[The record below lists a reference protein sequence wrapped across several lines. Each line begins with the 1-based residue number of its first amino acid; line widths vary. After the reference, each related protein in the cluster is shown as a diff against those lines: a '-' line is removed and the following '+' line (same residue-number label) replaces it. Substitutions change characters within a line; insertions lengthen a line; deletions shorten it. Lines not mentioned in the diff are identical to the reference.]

1 MSRSITLKSISSRL
15 RKALDNEYYND
26 SERMKT
32 LLEDVLS
39 DIEIYSE
46 HGIDFRAV
54 ADALDDSLVIA
65 DGEGRYIYSN
75 PSYTRNTG
83 IYPEMIIGRTA
94 AEIEAEGKIFTH
106 GAAIEV
112 LKTKKKVFRLSTV
125 HVSDSP

>member
-1 MSRSITLKSISSRL
+1 MMSRSITLKSISSRL

-75 PSYTRNTG
+75 PSYT
-83 IYPEMIIGRTA
+83 
-94 AEIEAEGKIFTH
+94 
-106 GAAIEV
+106 
-112 LKTKKKVFRLSTV
+112 
-125 HVSDSP
+125 

>member
-1 MSRSITLKSISSRL
+1 MAVGGYSGIILFRYSDFLFGGQVKKMMSRSITLKSISSRL

-65 DGEGRYIYSN
+65 DGEGRYIY
-75 PSYTRNTG
+75 
-83 IYPEMIIGRTA
+83 
-94 AEIEAEGKIFTH
+94 
-106 GAAIEV
+106 
-112 LKTKKKVFRLSTV
+112 
-125 HVSDSP
+125 